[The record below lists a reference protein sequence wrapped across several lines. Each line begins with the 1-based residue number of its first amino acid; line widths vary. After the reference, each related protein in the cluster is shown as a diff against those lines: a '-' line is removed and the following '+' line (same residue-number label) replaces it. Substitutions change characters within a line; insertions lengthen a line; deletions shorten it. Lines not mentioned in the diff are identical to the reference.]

1 MLFTLC
7 SSSWPVVSLMF
18 QASSLATLS
27 GSTFIHPIWVI
38 GVGMGTR
45 RTDFPIQEDFNTY
58 RRLAVPDAAAL
69 DVWRVLNFPLSTY
82 FSQILTSN
90 RLSQAHE
97 SSVINRKFGSLRNLT
112 WWNLSANQSV
122 YLSLIPP
129 TMKLFSIER
138 DGTYSL
144 EMEADV
150 IRAADV
156 YLMHPVNVII
166 QSKYPQIIYM
176 SWEHNGVIIAG
187 LEFKRP
193 NSIKHSEW
201 KNAITVYG
209 PKRVMGN
216 GLRIARQ
223 LKKYGYYARTPYMG
237 AFDWNT
243 LLLLKLGGNMEEW
256 ICSSNDPPDTPAD
269 GLDSMVRC
277 EWHYFCFLW
286 RLWKLAFLVDDR
298 YERAILIENWGS
310 GANLYCALVTE
321 YCLLK
326 VSHSNG
332 R

>member
-166 QSKYPQIIYM
+166 QSKYPQIIC
-176 SWEHNGVIIAG
+176 
-187 LEFKRP
+187 K
-193 NSIKHSEW
+193 SE
-201 KNAITVYG
+201 VG
-209 PKRVMGN
+209 
-216 GLRIARQ
+216 
-223 LKKYGYYARTPYMG
+223 
-237 AFDWNT
+237 
-243 LLLLKLGGNMEEW
+243 W
-256 ICSSNDPPDTPAD
+256 I
-269 GLDSMVRC
+269 
-277 EWHYFCFLW
+277 
-286 RLWKLAFLVDDR
+286 VD
-298 YERAILIENWGS
+298 E
-310 GANLYCALVTE
+310 
-321 YCLLK
+321 
-326 VSHSNG
+326 
-332 R
+332 